1 MMKKIT
7 LLLSCLCLFIQ
18 AMAQTPSFI
27 WGKQTGGFGGDEG
40 IALAVDA
47 AGNLYYTGVFSGT
60 VDFDPGP
67 GIVNLTSAGSNDVY
81 VAKMNS
87 SGQLLWAKGFGG
99 AGLDVGSNITADA
112 LGNVYAAGWYSGT
125 ADFNPGQGVDTI
137 TSAGSDDIFIVR
149 FDSSGNFAWVKSM
162 GGISQDQPTAITTD
176 NSGNI
181 YLTGLYKGDLFID
194 SAGVSKKITSI
205 GDYDALVAK
214 FSSSGQLQ
222 WANTQGGPLTDYAYD
237 IKITASGIY
246 TLASFNGKADMDPTG
261 TVFNLTSAGGLD
273 IGFTKLDNDGNFIWA
288 RQIGGSFNEEGFA
301 FSLDKSENIYLTG
314 YFKGTV
320 DFDPGNGLSNLTAQS
335 GNDEMFIIKLD
346 SAFNLQWA
354 KKQGGGTNSYPMA
367 ITVDDKGNVY
377 STGFFSGTVDFDPSS
392 KVYNLTGDNFD
403 IYISILNA
411 AGDLAWAGGFGNQQ
425 GDWGRDIAVDA
436 ESNLYALGLF
446 YGGTID
452 FDPTSGVSN
461 LTSAGDNDIF
471 LIKLA
476 PGSVLGVS
484 DPLVN
489 NTAVSVYPNPASS
502 AFTVALAQP
511 YQNVRVEV
519 YNSLGVMVFTSPVA
533 KSYLTVNVSEYLD
546 GLYSI
551 RVVDNR
557 GIIAVQKMIK
567 Q

>member
-1 MMKKIT
+1 MKKFTVFIG
-7 LLLSCLCLFIQ
+7 CLCMLFQ
-18 AMAQTPSFI
+18 AVAQTPAFI
-27 WGKQTGGFGGDEG
+27 WGKQTGSTGGDEG
-40 IALAVDA
+40 VALAVDA
-47 AGNLYYTGVFSGT
+47 GGNVYYTGVFSGT
-60 VDFDPGP
+60 VDFDPGR

-81 VAKMNS
+81 IAKMNS

-99 AGLDVGSNITADA
+99 AGLDVGSAITADA
-112 LGNVYAAGWYSGT
+112 FGNVYAAGWYSGT
-125 ADFNPGQGVDTI
+125 ADFNPGAGVDSI

-162 GGISQDQPTAITTD
+162 GGINLDQPTAITTD
-176 NSGNI
+176 NSGNV
-181 YLTGLYKGDLFID
+181 YVLALYKGDLFID
-194 SAGVSKKITSI
+194 SAGVSKKITSV

-222 WANTQGGPLTDYAYD
+222 WANTHGGPLTDYAYD
-237 IKITASGIY
+237 IKVTSSGLY

-261 TVFNLTSAGGLD
+261 AVFNLTSAGGLD
-273 IGFTKLDNDGNFIWA
+273 IGVTKLDNSGNFIWA

-301 FSLDKSENIYLTG
+301 FSLDKSENMYLTG

-320 DFDPGNGLSNLTAQS
+320 DFDPGNGVSALTAQS
-335 GNDEMFIIKLD
+335 GNDEMFIVKLD
-346 SAFNLQWA
+346 SGFNLKWA

-367 ITVDDKGNVY
+367 ITTDANGNVY
-377 STGFFSGTVDFDPSS
+377 STGFYSGTVDFDPSS
-392 KVYNLTGDNFD
+392 ATYDLTAANFD

-411 AGDLAWAGGFGNQQ
+411 SGDLAWAGGFGNQQ

-436 ESNLYALGLF
+436 ASNLYVLGLF
-446 YGGTID
+446 NGGTID

-476 PGSVLGVS
+476 PGSVLGVN
-484 DPLVN
+484 DQLVN
-489 NTAVSVYPNPASS
+489 NTAVSIYPNPASS
-502 AFTVALAQP
+502 AFTVSLAQP
-511 YQNVRVEV
+511 CHNARVEV
-519 YNSLGVMVFTSPVA
+519 YNSLGVMVFIAPVA
-533 KSYLTVNVSEYLD
+533 ESYITVNMSEYPD

-551 RVVDNR
+551 RVVDNLE
-557 GIIAVQKMIK
+557 IIAAQKIIK